1 MDKFIFK
8 IIKSKISYM
17 SDKVRNFYELL
28 PKNLK
33 RETKL
38 DKNYKKHMIQ
48 PNSMI
53 CCIGGTGSGKTNALI
68 DFLSRKNEAFYD
80 ILIFSGSTTDEPLY
94 DLLKQ
99 KMPDIRMYNNIE
111 EFPSLSEFDDD
122 DKDHEKLIVLDDFI
136 NLKKKEMQKLNEYL
150 TAGRKM
156 GITCW
161 CMAQNYTSIPKV
173 ITRNL
178 HYIILFKL
186 NDNVSINNIIKNHN
200 VNGIDKDKFKGHYLK
215 ATSEPRQFF
224 MIDLKNPAT
233 HMRQNFLNLL
243 N

>member
-1 MDKFIFK
+1 MTDK
-8 IIKSKISYM
+8 IKNY
-17 SDKVRNFYELL
+17 YELL
-28 PKNLK
+28 DKNLK
-33 RETKL
+33 RETKR
-38 DKNYKKHMIQ
+38 DKHYKKHHIE

-68 DFLSRKNEAFYD
+68 DFLTRKNEAFYD
-80 ILIFSGSTTDEPLY
+80 IIIFSGSTTEEPLY
-94 DLLKQ
+94 ELMKQ
-99 KMPDIRMYNNIE
+99 KMPDVRMYNDIE
-111 EFPSLSEFDDD
+111 EFPSLSEFDNDE
-122 DKDHEKLIVLDDFI
+122 KGLEKLVILDDFI

-150 TAGRKM
+150 TAGRKF

-200 VNGIDKDKFKGHYLK
+200 INGIDKDVFKSHYQK
-215 ATSEPRQFF
+215 ATSEPRQFLL
-224 MIDLKNPAT
+224 IDLKNPET
-233 HMRQNFLNLL
+233 HLRQNFLNMF
-243 N
+243 

>member
-1 MDKFIFK
+1 MTDK
-8 IIKSKISYM
+8 IKNY
-17 SDKVRNFYELL
+17 YELL
-28 PKNLK
+28 DKNQK
-33 RETKL
+33 RETKR
-38 DKNYKKHMIQ
+38 DKHYKKHHIE

-68 DFLSRKNEAFYD
+68 DFLTRKNEALYD
-80 ILIFSGSTTDEPLY
+80 IIIFSGSTTEEPLY
-94 DLLKQ
+94 ELMKQ
-99 KMPDIRMYNNIE
+99 KMPDVRMYNDIE
-111 EFPSLSEFDDD
+111 EFPSLSEFDDENK
-122 DKDHEKLIVLDDFI
+122 DKEKLVILDDFI

-150 TAGRKM
+150 TAGRKF

-200 VNGIDKDKFKGHYLK
+200 INGIDKDLFKSHYQK
-215 ATSEPRQFF
+215 ATSEPRQFLL
-224 MIDLKNPAT
+224 IDLKNPTT
-233 HMRQNFLNLL
+233 HLRQNFLNMF
-243 N
+243 

>member
-1 MDKFIFK
+1 MTDK
-8 IIKSKISYM
+8 IKNY
-17 SDKVRNFYELL
+17 YELL
-28 PKNLK
+28 DKNLK
-33 RETKL
+33 RETKR
-38 DKNYKKHMIQ
+38 DKHYKKHHIE

-68 DFLSRKNEAFYD
+68 DFLTRKNEAFYD
-80 ILIFSGSTTDEPLY
+80 IIIFSGSTTEEPLY
-94 DLLKQ
+94 ELMKQ
-99 KMPDIRMYNNIE
+99 KMPDVRMYNDIE
-111 EFPSLSEFDDD
+111 EFPSLSEFDDEN
-122 DKDHEKLIVLDDFI
+122 KDQEKLVILDDFI

-150 TAGRKM
+150 TAGRKF

-200 VNGIDKDKFKGHYLK
+200 INGIDKEVFKSNYQK
-215 ATSEPRQFF
+215 ATSEPRQFLL
-224 MIDLKNPAT
+224 IDLKNPET
-233 HMRQNFLNLL
+233 HLRQNFLNMF
-243 N
+243 

>member
-1 MDKFIFK
+1 MTDK
-8 IIKSKISYM
+8 IKNY
-17 SDKVRNFYELL
+17 YELL
-28 PKNLK
+28 DKNLK
-33 RETKL
+33 RETKR
-38 DKNYKKHMIQ
+38 DKHYKKHHIE

-68 DFLSRKNEAFYD
+68 DFLTRKNEAFYD
-80 ILIFSGSTTDEPLY
+80 IIIFSGSTTEEPLY
-94 DLLKQ
+94 ELMKQ
-99 KMPDIRMYNNIE
+99 KMPDVRMYNDIE
-111 EFPSLSEFDDD
+111 EFPSLSEFDDEN
-122 DKDHEKLIVLDDFI
+122 KDQEKLVILDDFI

-150 TAGRKM
+150 TAGRKF

-200 VNGIDKDKFKGHYLK
+200 INGIDKDVFKIHYQK
-215 ATSEPRQFF
+215 ATSEPRQFLL
-224 MIDLKNPAT
+224 IDLKNPTT
-233 HMRQNFLNLL
+233 HLRQNFLNMF
-243 N
+243 

>member
-1 MDKFIFK
+1 MTDK
-8 IIKSKISYM
+8 IKNY
-17 SDKVRNFYELL
+17 YELL
-28 PKNLK
+28 DKNLK
-33 RETKL
+33 RETKR
-38 DKNYKKHMIQ
+38 DKHYKKHHIE

-68 DFLSRKNEAFYD
+68 DFLTRKNEAFYD
-80 ILIFSGSTTDEPLY
+80 IIIFSGSTTEEPLY
-94 DLLKQ
+94 ELMKQ
-99 KMPDIRMYNNIE
+99 KMPDVRMYNDIE
-111 EFPSLSEFDDD
+111 EFPSLSEFDDEN
-122 DKDHEKLIVLDDFI
+122 KDQEKLVILDDFI

-150 TAGRKM
+150 TAGRKF

-200 VNGIDKDKFKGHYLK
+200 INGIDKDLFKSHYQK
-215 ATSEPRQFF
+215 ATSEPRQFLL
-224 MIDLKNPAT
+224 IDLKNPTT
-233 HMRQNFLNLL
+233 HLRQNFLNMF
-243 N
+243 

>member
-1 MDKFIFK
+1 MTDK
-8 IIKSKISYM
+8 IKNY
-17 SDKVRNFYELL
+17 YELL
-28 PKNLK
+28 DKNLK
-33 RETKL
+33 RETKR
-38 DKNYKKHMIQ
+38 DKNFKKHYIE

-68 DFLSRKNEAFYD
+68 DFLTRKNEAFYD
-80 ILIFSGSTTDEPLY
+80 IIIFSGSTTDEPLY
-94 DLLKQ
+94 ELMKQ
-99 KMPDIRMYNNIE
+99 KMPDVRMYNDIE
-111 EFPSLSEFDDD
+111 EFPSLSEFDDEN
-122 DKDHEKLIVLDDFI
+122 KDQEKLVILDDFI

-150 TAGRKM
+150 TAGRKF

-200 VNGIDKDKFKGHYLK
+200 INGIDKDVFKSNYQK
-215 ATSEPRQFF
+215 ATSEPRQFLL
-224 MIDLKNPAT
+224 IDLKNPTT
-233 HMRQNFLNLL
+233 HLRQNFLNMF
-243 N
+243 

>member
-1 MDKFIFK
+1 MTDK
-8 IIKSKISYM
+8 IKNY
-17 SDKVRNFYELL
+17 YELL
-28 PKNLK
+28 DKNLK
-33 RETKL
+33 RETKR
-38 DKNYKKHMIQ
+38 DKHYKKHHIE

-68 DFLSRKNEAFYD
+68 DFLTRKNEAFYD
-80 ILIFSGSTTDEPLY
+80 IIIFSGSTTEEPLY
-94 DLLKQ
+94 ELMKQ
-99 KMPDIRMYNNIE
+99 KMPDVRMYNDIE
-111 EFPSLSEFDDD
+111 EFPSLSEFDDEN
-122 DKDHEKLIVLDDFI
+122 KDQEKLVILDDFI

-150 TAGRKM
+150 TAGRKF

-200 VNGIDKDKFKGHYLK
+200 INGIDKDVFKSNYQK
-215 ATSEPRQFF
+215 ATSEPRQFLL
-224 MIDLKNPAT
+224 IDLKNPET
-233 HMRQNFLNLL
+233 HLRQNFLNMF
-243 N
+243 

>member
-1 MDKFIFK
+1 MTDK
-8 IIKSKISYM
+8 IKNY
-17 SDKVRNFYELL
+17 YELL
-28 PKNLK
+28 DKNLK
-33 RETKL
+33 RETKR
-38 DKNYKKHMIQ
+38 DKHYKKHHIE

-68 DFLSRKNEAFYD
+68 DFLTRKNEAFYD
-80 ILIFSGSTTDEPLY
+80 IIIFSGSTTEEPLY
-94 DLLKQ
+94 ELMKQ
-99 KMPDIRMYNNIE
+99 KMPDVRMYNDIE
-111 EFPSLSEFDDD
+111 EFPSLSEFDDEN
-122 DKDHEKLIVLDDFI
+122 KNQEKLVILDDFI

-150 TAGRKM
+150 TAGRKF

-200 VNGIDKDKFKGHYLK
+200 INGIDKDVFKSHYQK
-215 ATSEPRQFF
+215 ATSEPRQFLL
-224 MIDLKNPAT
+224 IDLKNPAT
-233 HMRQNFLNLL
+233 HLRQNFLNMF
-243 N
+243 

>member
-1 MDKFIFK
+1 MTDK
-8 IIKSKISYM
+8 IKNY
-17 SDKVRNFYELL
+17 YELL
-28 PKNLK
+28 DKNLK
-33 RETKL
+33 RETKR
-38 DKNYKKHMIQ
+38 DKHYKKHHIE

-68 DFLSRKNEAFYD
+68 DFLTRKNEAFYD
-80 ILIFSGSTTDEPLY
+80 IIIFSGSTTEEPLY
-94 DLLKQ
+94 ELMKQ
-99 KMPDIRMYNNIE
+99 KMPDVRMYNDIE
-111 EFPSLSEFDDD
+111 EFPSLSEFDDEN
-122 DKDHEKLIVLDDFI
+122 KDQEKLVILDDFI

-150 TAGRKM
+150 TAGRKF

-200 VNGIDKDKFKGHYLK
+200 INGIDKDVFKSHYQK
-215 ATSEPRQFF
+215 ATSEPRQFLL
-224 MIDLKNPAT
+224 IDLKNPET
-233 HMRQNFLNLL
+233 HLRQNFLNMF
-243 N
+243 